1 MSVVV
6 DYTLPPALGE
16 RESASKRR
24 DDRHWHR
31 EARKLRS
38 LRFVG
43 KSNGP
48 GETGGPLLVVY
59 SPDVASNMLH
69 HKFPGSVTSRVFRM
83 IRREA

>member
-1 MSVVV
+1 MFEG
-6 DYTLPPALGE
+6 L
-16 RESASKRR
+16 
-24 DDRHWHR
+24 
-31 EARKLRS
+31 ARQLFLAAG

-69 HKFPGSVTSRVFRM
+69 HKFPGSVTSRLFGVTSRT
-83 IRREA
+83 REYI